1 MPSAI
6 AVVVAGLAFS
16 GGLLASTTDSERLVP
31 PTPAG
36 IEAAS
41 ASREIAA
48 DTEAPAQ
55 PSRIDFSVPAG
66 SKVRQVLLHW
76 EGESVYPSPG
86 DDRIRVNGI
95 GVTGRLISGPTFLD
109 QAGRDKIQSSSFQA
123 DITSLGL
130 VASGPNSLTL
140 DGVDFSF
147 RSERAGVRVV
157 LEGGSDSSGTV
168 DPTRF

>member
-1 MPSAI
+1 MPSAM
-6 AVVVAGLAFS
+6 ALVVGFVFS
-16 GGLLASTTDSERLVP
+16 GMPLASPMDSERLAP
-31 PTPAG
+31 RTPSG
-36 IEAAS
+36 IELGP

-66 SKVRQVLLHW
+66 SKVKQVLLHW
-76 EGESVYPSPG
+76 EGVSLYPSPG

-109 QAGRDKIQSSSFQA
+109 QVGKDRIQGSTFQA

-130 VASGPNSLTL
+130 VASGANSLTL

-147 RSERAGVRVV
+147 RSDRAGVRVI
-157 LEGGSDSSGTV
+157 LESGSGSSRTE
-168 DPTRF
+168 